1 MGTLPAGHQGFRYQW
16 GLGSSSFSFFL
27 APLLFPCC
35 WWVNNP
41 RERIRMAV
49 TVMTTGV
56 RDELGP
62 RRRGLGHPRRPGRE
76 GKRGGDRCGCALQQG
91 GSRGAASSCTNTT
104 ACMDRGCRRP
114 GVEGACS
121 ISTARAVAERSSDLI
136 FTSLFTRHIFAHNM
150 YFNTYSFF
158 FATFHHSNIY
168 IIHLCKFVYA
178 SPKSRMVHCGIL

>member
-1 MGTLPAGHQGFRYQW
+1 
-16 GLGSSSFSFFL
+16 
-27 APLLFPCC
+27 
-35 WWVNNP
+35 
-41 RERIRMAV
+41 MAV

-114 GVEGACS
+114 GAEGACS
-121 ISTARAVAERSSDLI
+121 LSTARAVAERSSDLI
-136 FTSLFTRHIFAHNM
+136 FTSLFTRHILAHNM

-168 IIHLCKFVYA
+168 YSFVQICICIAKITHGALWNTIAMYNVHVGFLANIFFFFARGHIGAWQLARFKACKV
-178 SPKSRMVHCGIL
+178 G